1 MISNFKYILLDV
13 DGVVL
18 SSINYYMDLFRNIAE
33 SLGASKDIP
42 NEFYKKNIGVK
53 IVTWM
58 INIVPEEN
66 HHKIKDLFFAK
77 NRDTAENHQFSI
89 IEGTKDTLLKIKEN
103 NQKSCFISSKTRE
116 SMNSVIKY
124 YKLDSILDFSISGDE
139 VKNFKPDPEG
149 IIKTLKY
156 FNAKPD
162 EAIFVG
168 DSLHDLGAARNA
180 NVRFIGVLSGICTKS
195 DWELEKVSYVPSV
208 KEIYSL

>member
-1 MISNFKYILLDV
+1 MISKYEYILLDV

-18 SSINYYMDLFRNIAE
+18 SSINYYQDLFRNIAE
-33 SLGASKDIP
+33 SLGASKSIP

-53 IVTWM
+53 IMTWLTH
-58 INIVPEEN
+58 IVPEEN
-66 HHKIKDLFFAK
+66 HHKIKELFIAK
-77 NRDTAENHQFSI
+77 NRDTAKNHQFLI
-89 IEGTKDTLLKIKEN
+89 IEGAKETLLKIKEN
-103 NQKSCFISSKTRE
+103 NQKSCFISSKRRE
-116 SMNSVIKY
+116 SMDSVIKY
-124 YKLDSILDFSISGDE
+124 HNLDSIIDFSISGDE

-156 FNAKPD
+156 FNAKSD

-195 DWELEKVSYVPSV
+195 DWELEKVSYVPSI
-208 KEIYSL
+208 KEIYTL

>member
-1 MISNFKYILLDV
+1 MISNYKYILLDV

-18 SSINYYMDLFRNIAE
+18 SSINYYMDLFRDIAE
-33 SLGASKDIP
+33 NLGASKNIA

-53 IVTWM
+53 INTWM

-66 HHKIKDLFFAK
+66 HQKIKDLFIAK
-77 NRDTAENHQFSI
+77 NRDTAENHQFPI
-89 IEGTKDTLLKIKEN
+89 VEGTIETLLKIKEN

-124 YKLDSILDFSISGDE
+124 YKLDSMLDFSISGDE

-149 IIKTLKY
+149 IVKTLKH
-156 FNAKPD
+156 FNAKSD

-195 DWELEKVSYVPSV
+195 DWELEKVPYVPSV
-208 KEIYSL
+208 KEIYTL